1 MNSSAPR
8 RRAETALEYAL
19 FAAILIMTVV
29 GTFLYKAIVHDPLL
43 AGFTKYL
50 IVVYL
55 VFLALAFGQ
64 LNCLHRKR
72 VLIGPSIANARL
84 TLANRTVTVSER
96 LSGNGSGSRIVLE
109 QTRNCI

>member
-1 MNSSAPR
+1 V
-8 RRAETALEYAL
+8 LEYAL

-29 GTFLYKAIVHDPLL
+29 GTFLYNAIVHDPLL
-43 AGFTKYL
+43 AGFTNYL

-72 VLIGPSIANARL
+72 VLVGISLANARGSL
-84 TLANRTVTVSER
+84 SLAEPRP
-96 LSGNGSGSRIVLE
+96 
-109 QTRNCI
+109 